1 MACLGGRGTAQ
12 TLAPHFQSLQRE
24 PAIGALAGGE
34 PGFGATVM
42 PSHSQAPRPKGRRKR
57 DTAELRRFPIRNGH
71 PECLPAVPA
80 VPVPASNMGPG
91 SELRVAMVQ
100 FCPPR
105 PGESRGL
112 AGALLLP
119 ESAKG
124 GQLLKLRCTQG
135 FGLAW
140 KTAESAGF
148 VIQEGKPSRTHP
160 SYFPASGPFIIEEGW
175 NCIHLGRVKGCIVPR
190 QTS

>member
-24 PAIGALAGGE
+24 PAIGALASGE

-71 PECLPAVPA
+71 PECLPEVPA
-80 VPVPASNMGPG
+80 VPVPASNVGPG
-91 SELRVAMVQ
+91 SELRLAMAWPLGLQ

-105 PGESRGL
+105 PGEPRGL
-112 AGALLLP
+112 AGGAP
-119 ESAKG
+119 AARECKG
-124 GQLLKLRCTQG
+124 RAAAEAQVHPGLRLRMENRGICGICDPGRETQ
-135 FGLAW
+135 
-140 KTAESAGF
+140 S
-148 VIQEGKPSRTHP
+148 H
-160 SYFPASGPFIIEEGW
+160 
-175 NCIHLGRVKGCIVPR
+175 
-190 QTS
+190 TS